1 MASRVDADRAAF
13 IRDIQD
19 EKADY
24 ERQLR
29 ADPNDKAAKENLRR
43 TNSILRRFGVTIED
57 GDGKKDTKP
66 GKPGMVKPYYK
77 NPRLTPEEEA
87 KKKKEFQDRNKPK
100 PYRPSEDNK
109 EIPMVLMKDG
119 GMARGKGGKMYQHNY
134 ATGGSVQD
142 NLKQPPAGNEGLKKL
157 PKDVRNRMGYMKKG
171 GMVK

>member
-1 MASRVDADRAAF
+1 MASRVDAERAAL
-13 IRDIQD
+13 IRDIQE

-29 ADPNDKAAKENLRR
+29 SDPNDKAAKENLRR
-43 TNSILRRFGVTIED
+43 TNSILRRFGVNIEEE
-57 GDGKKDTKP
+57 GENKNTKP

-77 NPRLTPEEEA
+77 NPRLSPEEEA

-119 GMARGKGGKMYQHNY
+119 GMAKGKGGKMYQHNY
-134 ATGGSVQD
+134 ATGGKVVD
-142 NLKQPPAGNEGLKKL
+142 HLNKAK
-157 PKDVRNRMGYMKKG
+157 
-171 GMVK
+171 